1 MWRLA
6 RRENIGGERC
16 GIDYVDGVCSIM
28 VFTKGGEF
36 TKGGVEEMTLKIPV
50 DTSGRGLSLG
60 IEAIWFSSDWMEKF
74 YAKYKDVMHDFVLYE
89 IYNI

>member
-6 RRENIGGERC
+6 SKENVGGERC
-16 GIDYVDGVCSIM
+16 EIDYIDDVCSFI

-36 TKGGVEEMTLKIPV
+36 TKGQVEEMTFELPS
-50 DTSGRGLSLG
+50 DASGRGLSME
-60 IEAIWFSSDWMEKF
+60 IITSWFSSDWMEKF
-74 YAKYKDVMHDFVLYE
+74 YTKYKDVMHDFVLYE